1 MAMMG
6 WSEVIATSV
15 GFPITRI
22 GPSSRVLFI
31 YLFILAITGIGGSL
45 AASFTF
51 LYFLRTMVIYQ
62 NQSFKFLRT
71 CR

>member
-1 MAMMG
+1 MMG
-6 WSEVIATSV
+6 WSEVVATSV

-22 GPSSRVLFI
+22 GPSSRVFSFLF
-31 YLFILAITGIGGSL
+31 FLAITGIGGSL
-45 AASFTF
+45 VGSFTF